1 MTTQLCFAT
10 VARMKPRP
18 HFVLLLTLLFLAG
31 AARHQAC
38 GAAAWLDG
46 WTTGTARAE
55 IAPLFTVDPFG
66 GSNRQGALTIRAGRH
81 EGTAGWWTRTFPV
94 VGGRSYRFSAL
105 RRTENVPR
113 PAWSAFARVLWLD
126 ANGRA
131 AMRDVAES
139 ATLLP
144 GRRVPAEPEFPRDH
158 ATGGGG
164 WTEVS
169 DTYLAPSNATAAV
182 IELHLRWAPPKAR
195 VAWAAVSFAEAPA
208 PEPRIAR
215 LSTVHFF
222 PSGGKTPEGNR
233 RLFVPLIAEA
243 ARQRADLIVL
253 GETVTRAGTGLSF
266 EQTAEAVPGPSTE
279 FFGSLAKKHDTH
291 IVVPVVE
298 REGRLLYNTAALV
311 GPDGRMIGK
320 YRKAVL
326 PGNEWDK
333 GLQPG
338 MEYPVFDTR
347 FGRVGIMICF
357 DGFFPEVARR
367 LAASGAEVIAF
378 PVWGC
383 NPRLAAAR
391 AIENHVY
398 VVSST
403 YSEPGMNWMPS
414 GIYDHEGTLI
424 GQAEKFGTVAVA
436 EVDLN
441 RRVRWPW
448 LGDFKAEWPRHV
460 PPAPVRSE

>member
-1 MTTQLCFAT
+1 MKDQLGFAQ
-10 VARMKPRP
+10 
-18 HFVLLLTLLFLAG
+18 LLAPLILAL
-31 AARHQAC
+31 
-38 GAAAWLDG
+38 AAALRVSGASAWPDG
-46 WTTGTARAE
+46 WTTGAAREE
-55 IAPLFTVDPFG
+55 IAPLFTFEPG
-66 GSNRQGALTIRAGRH
+66 GGTNRRGAFVIRPGSRD
-81 EGTAGWWTRTFPV
+81 GTAGWWTKTFSV
-94 VGGRSYRFSAL
+94 TGGRSYHFFAL
-105 RRTENVPR
+105 RRTEKIPH
-113 PAWSAFARVLWLD
+113 PAWSAFARVQWLD
-126 ANGRA
+126 ANRRPA
-131 AMRDVAES
+131 LRDAAES

-144 GRRVPAEPEFPRDH
+144 GRRAPVEPEFPLDH
-158 ATGGGG
+158 AGDGHG
-164 WTEVS
+164 WVEVS
-169 DTYLAPSNATAAV
+169 DTYVAPSNAVIAV

-195 VAWAAVSFAEAPA
+195 VEWAAVSFSEVPAPA
-208 PEPRIAR
+208 PRIAR
-215 LSTVHFF
+215 LATVHFF

-233 RLFVPLIAEA
+233 KLFVPLIEEA
-243 ARQRADLIVL
+243 AQQRADLIVL

-266 EQTAEAVPGPSTE
+266 EQTAEMVPGPSTE
-279 FFGSLAKKHDTH
+279 FFGALARKHDTY

-298 REGRLLYNTAALV
+298 RAGRLLFNTAALV
-311 GPDGRMIGK
+311 GPEGKMIGK

-326 PGNEWDK
+326 PGGEWDK
-333 GLQPG
+333 GLQAG
-338 MEYPVFDTR
+338 TEYPVFDTR

-367 LAASGAEVIAF
+367 LAVGGAEVIAF

-414 GIYDHEGTLI
+414 GIFNHEGTLI
-424 GQAEKFGTVAVA
+424 GRADKFGTVAVA

-441 RRVRWPW
+441 KRVRWPW

-460 PPAPVRSE
+460 PPAPAQAK